1 MDRRLKPQLFHQ
13 RLKTRLVAQGVV
25 DGVDADVI
33 GVICLAVIL
42 AVAVTGAVWRLRA
55 SDKVAF
61 KTAYQAVLLTNGSVY
76 YGKLEGLGGPY
87 PVLRDVFYVQAAT
100 DANTRQTANI
110 LVRRGKEWHG
120 PDYMLL
126 NANQILLVEP
136 VNPGSRV
143 ATLIA
148 EAQ

>member
-1 MDRRLKPQLFHQ
+1 M
-13 RLKTRLVAQGVV
+13 
-25 DGVDADVI
+25 
-33 GVICLAVIL
+33 
-42 AVAVTGAVWRLRA
+42 
-55 SDKVAF
+55 AF